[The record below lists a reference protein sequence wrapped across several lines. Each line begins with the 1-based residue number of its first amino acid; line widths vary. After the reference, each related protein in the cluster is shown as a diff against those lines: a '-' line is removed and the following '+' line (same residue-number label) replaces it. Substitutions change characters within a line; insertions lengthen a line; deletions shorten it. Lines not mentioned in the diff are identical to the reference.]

1 LFRNGEDKRV
11 TARIDTFVKATAPST
26 TTTAALLASGA
37 GHGGRGQGQSG
48 KDRSAASPEERERR
62 ARERER
68 IAKERRE
75 RELRWAAI
83 TEAGGTEPWIA
94 KQLRDK
100 GLSTEGLDTGGEIA
114 ERDKAQYKIKKKAEA
129 DERRR
134 LRRQAWEAYQASHI
148 GYLGAGVHW
157 EDGERADSGDRFD
170 VEHRSERARDNGL
183 PELKGAA
190 DVAKALGLSIS
201 RLRFLTYHREA
212 DSGTNYYSFTIP
224 KRDGSPR
231 TIRAPKP
238 DLKAAQRWVLR
249 NVAERLPVH
258 SAAHGFLPERSILTN
273 AAAHAGAE
281 VIVKLDIREF
291 FPTVTWKRVKG
302 LLRKS
307 GLPES
312 AATLLS
318 LLTTEPP
325 REAVSFRGKT
335 LHVAVGPRALPQGAP
350 TSPALTN
357 ALCLRMDRRL
367 SGLGRTLGFRY
378 TRYADDLT
386 FSWRPEGRSA
396 GRAPVGALLRGAA
409 QILTA
414 EGFELHREKTQVLK
428 QGGRQKITGLVVNA
442 PPKGPEGANVPPA
455 RVPREV
461 LRRLRAA
468 IHNRKKGKPGREGE
482 TLDQL
487 KGMAAFVHMTDPVRG
502 RALLDQVDQLEQLA
516 ASSSGGGRGSGGT
529 GTPGAGGSDARE
541 PR

>member
-1 LFRNGEDKRV
+1 M
-11 TARIDTFVKATAPST
+11 TARIDTFVKATAPI
-26 TTTAALLASGA
+26 TTTATTLSGA
-37 GHGGRGQGQSG
+37 GHGGKGQSS
-48 KDRSAASPEERERR
+48 KDRSGAPEERERR

-94 KQLRDK
+94 KQLREK
-100 GLSTEGLDTGGEIA
+100 GLSTEGLDAGGEVA

-134 LRRQAWEAYQASHI
+134 LKRQAWEAYQASHI
-148 GYLGAGVHW
+148 GHLGTGVHW
-157 EDGERADSGDRFD
+157 EDGDGDRADRFD

-249 NVAERLPVH
+249 NIAERLPVH

-281 VIVKLDIREF
+281 VVVKLDIREF

-318 LLTTEPP
+318 LLSTEPP

-367 SGLGRTLGFRY
+367 SGLARTLGFRY

-386 FSWRPEGRSA
+386 FSWRPEGRSG
-396 GRAPVGALLRGAA
+396 GRAPVGALLRGAS

-414 EGFELHREKTQVLK
+414 EGFELHRDKTQILK
-428 QGGRQKITGLVVNA
+428 RGSRQKITGLVVNA
-442 PPKGPEGANVPPA
+442 PPKGPEGASVPPA

-468 IHNRKKGKPGREGE
+468 IHNRQKGKPGREGE

-502 RALLDQVDQLEQLA
+502 RALLAQIEQLA
-516 ASSSGGGRGSGGT
+516 ASSSGGT
-529 GTPGAGGSDARE
+529 GTPGAGGSDTVRDAR
-541 PR
+541 